1 MSSRLF
7 KKKKRSHASG
17 DDFSLNITSLADV
30 MVIILVFMLKSF
42 SAGAISV
49 TPAPGIEL
57 PVADVKGPEYDAL
70 KIEIS
75 QDAVLVAD
83 KPAVVLANFVVNKQE
98 ILTNGSVRSLGDI
111 LQKERQRQMLI
122 AKANSDVKI
131 DPKVIIVADQR
142 APYATIKAVLASA
155 AVHGYTDFKLAVVQP
170 N

>member
-70 KIEIS
+70 KIELS

-83 KPAVVLANFVVNKQE
+83 
-98 ILTNGSVRSLGDI
+98 
-111 LQKERQRQMLI
+111 
-122 AKANSDVKI
+122 
-131 DPKVIIVADQR
+131 
-142 APYATIKAVLASA
+142 
-155 AVHGYTDFKLAVVQP
+155 
-170 N
+170 